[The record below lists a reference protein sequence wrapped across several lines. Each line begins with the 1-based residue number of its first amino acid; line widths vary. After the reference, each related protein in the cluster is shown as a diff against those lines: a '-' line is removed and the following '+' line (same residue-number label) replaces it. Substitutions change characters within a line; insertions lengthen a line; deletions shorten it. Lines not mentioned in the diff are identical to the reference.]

1 MTDREGP
8 GHRLL
13 RGRAGLRSL
22 LVGLLALSLAGC
34 ATAGPPAPA
43 TPSDGG
49 SAPASPG
56 DVLVAVIGTPFFL
69 VFKTVTCAATL
80 VIAPPVS
87 ALAALTDR
95 DDKAAIRRSI
105 DEGTSQ
111 NCGGSWVLTPGG
123 R

>member
-1 MTDREGP
+1 MR
-8 GHRLL
+8 
-13 RGRAGLRSL
+13 RA
-22 LVGLLALSLAGC
+22 VVALLAVSLAAC
-34 ATAGPPAPA
+34 ATAGAPAPGSRAESGEPPAH
-43 TPSDGG
+43 
-49 SAPASPG
+49 PG

-69 VFKTVTCAATL
+69 IFKAVTCAGTL

-95 DDKAAIRRSI
+95 HDKAEIRRSI

-111 NCGGSWVLTPGG
+111 NCGGSWILTPGG